1 MGAILMVAHVRT
13 HLTPAQAAQ
22 AAGVS
27 RWAIMRAIKS
37 MKLRAIR
44 DNRNFWSIAPDDL
57 ADWCTAQGVHTVRT
71 GADILP
77 AHPSDIAELSE
88 LRSSLA
94 ASRAAAEL
102 LAVRLEAAN
111 SRADAAQA
119 DRDHWRDLAGNL
131 AARPRF
137 RFWPWR

>member
-1 MGAILMVAHVRT
+1 MSRVQAAHVRMY
-13 HLTPAQAAQ
+13 LTPAQAAHV
-22 AAGVS
+22 AGVS
-27 RWAIMRAIKS
+27 RWAIMRGIKS

-57 ADWCTAQGVHTVRT
+57 ADWCAAQGAHTVRT
-71 GADILP
+71 GADVVP
-77 AHPSDIAELSE
+77 AQASHDDELSA
-88 LRSSLA
+88 LRASLA
-94 ASRAAAEL
+94 ASQAAVEL
-102 LAVRLEAAN
+102 LAVRLDAAN